1 MGAFRQKNRG
11 SGFTV
16 FPGFTDFPVLPRFPV
31 FARQIFHSDPYAPVA
46 QLDRVS
52 DSDSEGR
59 AFESHQAY
67 QDNAVPLCIGFS
79 VIFFFLYKSVINS
92 LAEECAAQSYSGKY
106 SAMRLTCRR
115 SRQ

>member
-79 VIFFFLYKSVINS
+79 VIFFFFIN
-92 LAEECAAQSYSGKY
+92 L
-106 SAMRLTCRR
+106 
-115 SRQ
+115 